1 MLKNL
6 TKNII
11 SLLLIKLLLNV
22 RAKTALT
29 FLNIAIIQTSV
40 FLLVL
45 SHPIIRFILPTSTDL
60 FIDSP
65 LYNEYSSN
73 ERVRYIFDNV
83 RKNQLNMNVP
93 VVMGEWGGLCPK
105 KTDWFSHID
114 FVYSLIEQNQWSS
127 IYWNYYFE
135 NDEFVRLMNRP
146 YPIAVCGDII
156 SYRTDLREENS
167 LWNIRFLMI
176 MFLPKLKYMFR
187 IRACKS
193 LNQITV

>member
-1 MLKNL
+1 
-6 TKNII
+6 
-11 SLLLIKLLLNV
+11 
-22 RAKTALT
+22 
-29 FLNIAIIQTSV
+29 
-40 FLLVL
+40 
-45 SHPIIRFILPTSTDL
+45 
-60 FIDSP
+60 
-65 LYNEYSSN
+65 
-73 ERVRYIFDNV
+73 
-83 RKNQLNMNVP
+83 MNVP

-156 SYRTDLREENS
+156 SYRTDSNERKFFMEYKVS
-167 LWNIRFLMI
+167 DDYV
-176 MFLPKLKYMFR
+176 LPKLKNMFR

-193 LNQITV
+193 LNQITVKTHQHINMKFRFYLYRNLI